1 MRDGWSF
8 RKIAREIGCAV
19 NTVRNEY
26 SRGKVL
32 LYNGKI
38 ERYRA
43 EEGQDK
49 YEANRENC
57 GRKFLTL
64 TRQKFLRYVA
74 ENFRKNHWS
83 IDACVGRALNLG
95 FFKRDEIVCTKTL
108 YNFARSAQ
116 HKKYRFAFESAQKKF
131 FIENTYTQEKTRTQH
146 R

>member
-1 MRDGWSF
+1 MEQNNFTTNPLHKKGKHLNFEERVVIQTRLRDGWSF

-38 ERYRA
+38 VRYRA
-43 EEGQDK
+43 EDGQAK

-64 TRQKFLRYVA
+64 
-74 ENFRKNHWS
+74 
-83 IDACVGRALNLG
+83 
-95 FFKRDEIVCTKTL
+95 
-108 YNFARSAQ
+108 AR
-116 HKKYRFAFESAQKKF
+116 
-131 FIENTYTQEKTRTQH
+131 
-146 R
+146 